1 MSGPFLH
8 YGALDFPHR
17 VVIHVLREDHFPL
30 GSRAVLT
37 KINKN
42 QRQRP
47 MGNREEGFLD
57 SLEYI
62 LG

>member
-8 YGALDFPHR
+8 YGVLDFPHR
-17 VVIHVLREDHFPL
+17 VVIHVLWEDDFPL
-30 GSRAVLT
+30 GSRAALT

-47 MGNREEGFLD
+47 MGNWEEGFLD
-57 SLEYI
+57 FLGYI